1 MDAWP
6 RRKRTGR
13 IGVWRTVALAKPGRG
28 CLKAESAHRRG
39 HQQVTHA
46 LGLGF
51 TVFAVIFLLEL
62 PDKTA
67 LAALLL
73 STRHRPP
80 PVFLGAGG
88 PFVVQSAVARLSA

>member
-62 PDKTA
+62 PNKPA
-67 LAALLL
+67 LAALMLA
-73 STRHRPP
+73 TRNRPL
-80 PVFLGAGG
+80 PVSLGAAAA
-88 PFVVQSAVARLSA
+88 FVIHSAIPVR